1 MEAFAVANRKR
12 AKLRGTRRLSFAR
25 FTEEDLTHFET
36 VARIERRRPVQKFRS
51 TLRAASQA
59 LVGFMRARAGGE
71 QREEQRRKGLSLIS
85 KGAEMLD
92 PWQLH
97 YLLAGF
103 DLTDAVERNDR
114 RAESALRAP
123 ELTRAFCERLK
134 QSKSPRRR
142 PRSVEFDHFVH
153 SVGKAYLEATGRPP
167 RRGGRFA
174 ALLETVVERLG
185 LNPRRCDNA
194 IKRVFRKQPKELR

>member
-1 MEAFAVANRKR
+1 
-12 AKLRGTRRLSFAR
+12 
-25 FTEEDLTHFET
+25 
-36 VARIERRRPVQKFRS
+36 
-51 TLRAASQA
+51 
-59 LVGFMRARAGGE
+59 
-71 QREEQRRKGLSLIS
+71 
-85 KGAEMLD
+85 LD

-114 RAESALRAP
+114 RAESALQAP

-174 ALLETVVERLG
+174 ALLEMVVERLG

-194 IKRVFRKQPKELR
+194 IKRVFRKQPKELRLKDRGRSSGTLATPTLRILGRTNSLTAPGTVAETADESESLRQ